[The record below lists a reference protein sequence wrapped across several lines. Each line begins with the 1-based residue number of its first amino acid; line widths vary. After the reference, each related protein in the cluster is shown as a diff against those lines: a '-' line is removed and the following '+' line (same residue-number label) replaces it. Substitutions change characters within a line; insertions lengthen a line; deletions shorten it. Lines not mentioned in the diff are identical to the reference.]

1 MDLSIVIPCCN
12 EADSIPQLA
21 GTLLPIAADLGR
33 ARQVEI
39 VFVDDGSVDETWLG
53 LHTAFAAD
61 RLPANVACKFERH
74 PVNRGLGAAIRTGL
88 KAAGGGVIVTTDADG
103 TYRFENIPALLSTLR
118 PGIDIV
124 TASPYHP
131 KGGVEGVP
139 AWRLVLSQ
147 GASALYRIVVEPRIH
162 TWTALFRA
170 YRRSVIDTVTFES
183 DGFLAGTELM
193 VKALLAGY
201 KVAEFPAVLHTRM
214 AGASK
219 AKIWRTIRAHLLFQ
233 WRVILHRLGIRRL
246 IEARVA
252 PIDVSG
258 ARLDSGKA

>member
-1 MDLSIVIPCCN
+1 MALSIVIPCCN
-12 EADSIPQLA
+12 EADSIPQLS
-21 GTLLPIAADLGR
+21 GKLLPIAADLGCS
-33 ARQVEI
+33 RQVEI

-53 LHTAFAAD
+53 LQSAFAPD

-88 KAAGGGVIVTTDADG
+88 KASSGDVIVTTDADG
-103 TYRFENIPALLSTLR
+103 TYRFENIPALLETLR

-131 KGGVEGVP
+131 QGGVEGVP
-139 AWRLVLSQ
+139 GWRLVLSQ

-170 YRRSVIDTVTFES
+170 YRRPVIDTISFES

-214 AGASK
+214 AGTSK
-219 AKIWRTIRAHLLFQ
+219 AKIWRTIRAHLGFQ
-233 WRVILHRLGIRRL
+233 WRVILHRLGIQSL
-246 IEARVA
+246 IARQSR
-252 PIDVSG
+252 PMSVSG
-258 ARLDSGKA
+258 ASGKA